1 MVTAGMTKTH
11 PLMMK
16 MINRKEKKIWCI
28 TRFLLSLFFYNSSY
42 SKSLHSPSFI
52 NHSFWPWFNP

>member
-16 MINRKEKKIWCI
+16 MINRKEKKDLVYYKVSFVPF
-28 TRFLLSLFFYNSSY
+28 FL
-42 SKSLHSPSFI
+42 
-52 NHSFWPWFNP
+52 